1 MNVKDIGKNIELLN
15 IIGKGSYSNVYL
27 GLNNLNNQYY
37 VIKVI
42 SKSQLQ
48 SIILKYF
55 NNEMYI
61 LNHINRINIVK
72 YISLLE
78 QKKIIG

>member
-42 SKSQLQ
+42 SKSQLNQ
-48 SIILKYF
+48 
-55 NNEMYI
+55 
-61 LNHINRINIVK
+61 
-72 YISLLE
+72 
-78 QKKIIG
+78 